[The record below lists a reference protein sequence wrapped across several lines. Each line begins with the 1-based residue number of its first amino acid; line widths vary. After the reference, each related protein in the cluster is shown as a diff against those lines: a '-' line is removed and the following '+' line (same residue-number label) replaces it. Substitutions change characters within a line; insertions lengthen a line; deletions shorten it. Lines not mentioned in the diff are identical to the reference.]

1 MKKGGIRQTKRL
13 VLRADDRLEEGEG
26 GCVGKMDSTRHDTA
40 VYDGSGSEQGETAGR
55 DLQTSSR
62 DGCMGLCAVNT
73 AMYNERKRQSK
84 KLVHYRH

>member
-1 MKKGGIRQTKRL
+1 M
-13 VLRADDRLEEGEG
+13 
-26 GCVGKMDSTRHDTA
+26 GKMDSTRHDTA